1 MESRTVIAVT
11 LYPGLD
17 NDLVMRT
24 TAHLLWVCCLEVGA
38 GYGLPASGIVW
49 DNPYPRDELTDQHS
63 RAAIA
68 IVAASHWCYIV
79 PVLDDDEY
87 TRTGLSGALEVRKR
101 KNIGN
106 ILILID
112 GDISDIVNSVLTE
125 EDVKGERKKKGEK
138 DVKGSRIE
146 DMHAFIGKHFL
157 FN

>member
-24 TAHLLWVCCLEVGA
+24 TAHLLWVCCLEGGA
-38 GYGLPASGIVW
+38 GNVPTSGIVW

-79 PVLDDDEY
+79 PVLDDDDEY
-87 TRTGLSGALEVRKR
+87 TRNGLSRALDVRKQE
-101 KNIGN
+101 NIGN

-112 GDISDIVNSVLTE
+112 RDISDIVKSVLIE
-125 EDVKGERKKKGEK
+125 KDVKGERRKKGEK
-138 DVKGSRIE
+138 DSIRIM
-146 DMHAFIGKHFL
+146 DMHTFKGKHL

>member
-24 TAHLLWVCCLEVGA
+24 TAHLLWVRCPEDGA
-38 GYGLPASGIVW
+38 GYGFPASGIVW

-63 RAAIA
+63 RAEATIA
-68 IVAASHWCYIV
+68 AASHRCYIV
-79 PVLDDDEY
+79 LVLDEDAEY
-87 TRTGLSGALEVRKR
+87 TRNGLSVALDVRKQ

-112 GDISDIVNSVLTE
+112 GDISDIVMSVLTE
-125 EDVKGERKKKGEK
+125 KDVKGERRKKGEK
-138 DVKGSRIE
+138 ESIRIM
-146 DMHAFIGKHFL
+146 DMQKFKGKHFL